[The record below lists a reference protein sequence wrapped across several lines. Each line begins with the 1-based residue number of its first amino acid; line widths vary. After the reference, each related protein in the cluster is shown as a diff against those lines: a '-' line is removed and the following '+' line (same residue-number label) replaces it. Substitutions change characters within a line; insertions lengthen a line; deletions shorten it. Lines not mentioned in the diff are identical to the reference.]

1 VSKYLQEKFNV
12 TVEFSKPDADAAAK
26 LNVMISAGDLPD
38 SIMMDR
44 GVDNQKLAELG
55 LLVDLEPL
63 MAKNTALR
71 DNMSA
76 GTIEQLTVG
85 GKLYAIPNWSRK
97 ATSGGND
104 VWMYNQR
111 LFEAA
116 GSPELKTFEDLY
128 AYAAKIKNEV
138 KQTKEGVS
146 VYPVL
151 FKNGGDG
158 WEVVRAFHRSMGGV
172 LSGWYTVINGEY
184 KLALREDKFRA
195 ATMEANRWW
204 REGLMSETQF
214 TDTGDQILEKLVAGR
229 AALLWYDHS
238 QNEANKFRTILRE
251 TFPEDSYEVVTPYP
265 FTHYK
270 VLPTSYIYSDIQSTV
285 GWNVTCITTSD
296 KDPQRIYDLWS
307 YLMTPEAAILQ
318 MYGPQ
323 GMNWDEL
330 NDQGRPI
337 LKKAESELSSDE
349 INQLGA
355 WFWMIP
361 GQSDNVDKMKFAVND
376 MQPVETR
383 TGLPASSPRC

>member
-1 VSKYLQEKFNV
+1 MKKSRLLSLLLVAVMLVGALSGCGGIAPAADASAPAAGASSAASQEASAEAEPATAAALEPYTFTHYFNYDWWGLKPWGEDGVSKYLQEKFNV

-128 AYAAKIKNEV
+128 AYAAKI
-138 KQTKEGVS
+138 
-146 VYPVL
+146 
-151 FKNGGDG
+151 
-158 WEVVRAFHRSMGGV
+158 
-172 LSGWYTVINGEY
+172 
-184 KLALREDKFRA
+184 
-195 ATMEANRWW
+195 
-204 REGLMSETQF
+204 
-214 TDTGDQILEKLVAGR
+214 
-229 AALLWYDHS
+229 
-238 QNEANKFRTILRE
+238 
-251 TFPEDSYEVVTPYP
+251 
-265 FTHYK
+265 
-270 VLPTSYIYSDIQSTV
+270 
-285 GWNVTCITTSD
+285 
-296 KDPQRIYDLWS
+296 
-307 YLMTPEAAILQ
+307 
-318 MYGPQ
+318 
-323 GMNWDEL
+323 
-330 NDQGRPI
+330 
-337 LKKAESELSSDE
+337 
-349 INQLGA
+349 
-355 WFWMIP
+355 
-361 GQSDNVDKMKFAVND
+361 
-376 MQPVETR
+376 
-383 TGLPASSPRC
+383 